1 MAFFITSNCTGCTAC
16 KNICPTGAIS
26 GEKKQQHT
34 VCDTACIDCGACGRI
49 CPAGA
54 VANPFGR
61 IVSKIPK
68 KNWVRPYFNLD
79 LCMACSICVEAC
91 PANALDITLQKVKD
105 LHPYPFLIREAQC
118 MGCGFCARACPVDAV
133 TLKERNP

>member
-79 LCMACSICVEAC
+79 MCMACSICVEAC
-91 PANALDITLQKVKD
+91 PANALEVKD
-105 LHPYPFLIREAQC
+105 LHPYPFLID
-118 MGCGFCARACPVDAV
+118 PYVS
-133 TLKERNP
+133 RNPRAEPVQPLS

>member
-1 MAFFITSNCTGCTAC
+1 MAFFITSSCTGCTAC
-16 KNICPTGAIS
+16 KIICPTSAVS
-26 GEKKQQHT
+26 GEKKQQHAI
-34 VCDTACIDCGACGRI
+34 CNTACIDCGACGRI

-54 VANPFGR
+54 VTNPFGR

-79 LCMACSICVEAC
+79 LCMACNICVEAC
-91 PANALDITLQKVKD
+91 PANALDITLQKIKD
-105 LHPYPFLIREAQC
+105 LHPYPFLVRESQC
-118 MGCGFCARACPVDAV
+118 MGCGFCAKACPVDAI